1 MPNTSSLAS
10 ILEQCCNT
18 YNLDTCL
25 VSAEDGLM
33 IASAGIPFED
43 TLSVYLPKWLI
54 HSEKISEQSG
64 LGEMA
69 CGFIVPEN
77 KSGIIAVQKIN
88 QISQQHYYI
97 AAKMKRIPPNL
108 IGALDDIAKQV
119 SQSL

>member
-1 MPNTSSLAS
+1 MSNTAS
-10 ILEQCCNT
+10 ITSILQQCCRT

-25 VSAEDGLM
+25 VSAEDGLLL
-33 IASAGIPFED
+33 ASAGEPLEA
-43 TLSVYLPKWLI
+43 TLSIYIPKWLV

-64 LGEMA
+64 LGDMA

-88 QISQQHYYI
+88 HISQQHLYI

-108 IGALDDIAKQV
+108 ISALDDIAKQV
-119 SQSL
+119 SQAL